1 MSASDSQPDGVA
13 NAGAP
18 NEGGGESI
26 PLLDQ
31 EVSRRFLMILKSVP
45 PESAPIASTQAAVA
59 RWKLTAREMQVL
71 DLIARGLTNS
81 SIAET
86 LAIRVGTVEF
96 HLAKIFD
103 KAGVDNRATLIAR
116 LQRPHDL

>member
-1 MSASDSQPDGVA
+1 
-13 NAGAP
+13 
-18 NEGGGESI
+18 
-26 PLLDQ
+26 
-31 EVSRRFLMILKSVP
+31 VP
-45 PESAPIASTQAAVA
+45 RESAPIGSTHAAVA
-59 RWKLTAREMQVL
+59 RWKLTARQMQVL
-71 DLIARGLTNS
+71 DLVARGLINA